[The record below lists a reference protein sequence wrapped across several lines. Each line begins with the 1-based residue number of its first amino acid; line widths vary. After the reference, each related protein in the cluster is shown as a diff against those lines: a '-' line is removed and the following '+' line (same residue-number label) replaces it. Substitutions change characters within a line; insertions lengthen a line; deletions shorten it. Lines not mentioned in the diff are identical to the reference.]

1 MNTVSPRVSAGLI
14 RAIALSMLV
23 VATVVSAAS
32 LGAALSRGI
41 AEDAR
46 EWGTYLALFAVGLVV
61 GSVVWIV
68 PRIPARIHGV
78 VADLR
83 GAKASL
89 VVAGFEISNS
99 SGSRRRNVYFSSC
112 LVATA
117 SGLELWRPFRS
128 QKVAMERV
136 SGIEQVWLFDAR
148 ARRPGLR
155 VMLKDPE
162 DIWELMPQS
171 SRFLEDDWKSS
182 AKIESNLRTLRNLVS
197 KPGRE
202 PGDST

>member
-32 LGAALSRGI
+32 LGAALSCGI

-68 PRIPARIHGV
+68 PRVPARIYGV
-78 VADLR
+78 VAGTR

-89 VVAGFEISNS
+89 VIAGFEISNS

-128 QKVAMERV
+128 QKIAMERV
-136 SGIEQVWLFDAR
+136 SRIDQVWVFGAGG
-148 ARRPGLR
+148 RRPGLSVR
-155 VMLKDPE
+155 LKNPE
-162 DIWELMPQS
+162 DVWQLVPQS

-182 AKIESNLRTLRNLVS
+182 AKIESNLRAFRNLVS